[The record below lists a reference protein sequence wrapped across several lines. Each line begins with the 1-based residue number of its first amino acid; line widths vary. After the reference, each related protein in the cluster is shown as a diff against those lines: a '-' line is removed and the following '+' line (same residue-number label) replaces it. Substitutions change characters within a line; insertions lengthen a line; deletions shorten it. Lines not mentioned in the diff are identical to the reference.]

1 MKYGFLQKFDV
12 GVFIF
17 FILVPL
23 LYPLLYAFIYTNE
36 VVREVP
42 VAVVDLSGTACS
54 RDYLRRLDAT
64 PDVRIATH
72 CTDMA
77 EARRL
82 VQAREVLG
90 VVCVPHGF
98 ASGIAR
104 GEQVAVSAYADMSGM
119 LYFKSILAANT
130 NVSLAMNAEIKVQRA
145 GGGTKEQQ
153 EVVRHPLTYDEV
165 ALFNPHAGF
174 AVFLIPAVLVLV
186 LQQTLVLGAGMEAG
200 TMREENLHRRMQ
212 PVQRRRGGLW
222 RLVAHQAGRY
232 LLVYVPMSV
241 YVLAIVPHLFRLPQ
255 LADPWQLGLF
265 VFPFLLACAFFAITV
280 SGLVRHRETGIVLVV
295 FSSAPLLFVS
305 GISWPGSAMPPV
317 WEAVSYLFPS
327 TFGIRGFVAMNNMG
341 APLHDVMHAWLM
353 LWVQTVIYALCAMA
367 VTAWSVARSR
377 RQAIRER
384 TEARRRRLALMQ

>member
-23 LYPLLYAFIYTNE
+23 FYPLLYAFIYTNE

-42 VAVVDLSGTACS
+42 VAVVDLSGTARS

-82 VQAREVLG
+82 VQEREVLG
-90 VVCVPHGF
+90 VVCVPHDF

-119 LYFKSILAANT
+119 LYFKSILTANT

-186 LQQTLVLGAGMEAG
+186 LQQTLLLGAGMEAG
-200 TMREENLHRRMQ
+200 TLREENLHRRMQ
-212 PVQRRRGGLW
+212 PVRRRRGGLW
-222 RLVAHQAGRY
+222 RLVLHQAGRY

-241 YVLAIVPHLFRLPQ
+241 YVLAVVPHLFSLQQ
-255 LADPWQLGLF
+255 LANPWQLGLF
-265 VFPFLLACAFFAITV
+265 VIPFLLACAFFAITV

-295 FSSAPLLFVS
+295 FSSVPLLFMS
-305 GISWPGSAMPPV
+305 GISWPGSALPPV

-341 APLHDVMHAWLM
+341 ASLHDVTHAWLM
-353 LWVQTVIYALCAMA
+353 LWVQTAVYALCAMA
-367 VTAWSVARSR
+367 VTARAVTRSR

-384 TEARRRRLALMQ
+384 AEARRRQLALMQ

>member
-119 LYFKSILAANT
+119 LYFKSILTANT

-145 GGGTKEQQ
+145 CGGTKEQQ

-186 LQQTLVLGAGMEAG
+186 LQQTLLLGAGMEAG
-200 TMREENLHRRMQ
+200 TLREENLHRRMQ
-212 PVQRRRGGLW
+212 PVRRRRGGLW
-222 RLVAHQAGRY
+222 RLVLHQAGRY

-241 YVLAIVPHLFRLPQ
+241 YVLAVVPHLFSLQQ
-255 LADPWQLGLF
+255 LANPWQLGLF
-265 VFPFLLACAFFAITV
+265 VIPFLLACAFFAITV

-295 FSSAPLLFVS
+295 FSSVPLLFLS
-305 GISWPGSAMPPV
+305 GISWPGSALPPV
-317 WEAVSYLFPS
+317 WEALSYLFPS

-341 APLHDVMHAWLM
+341 APLHDVMHSWLM

-377 RQAIRER
+377 RLAIRER

>member
-42 VAVVDLSGTACS
+42 VAVVDLSSTARS

-82 VQAREVLG
+82 VQEREVLG
-90 VVCVPHGF
+90 VVCVPHDF

-119 LYFKSILAANT
+119 LYFKSILTANT

-200 TMREENLHRRMQ
+200 TLREENLHRRMQ
-212 PVQRRRGGLW
+212 PVRRRRGGLW
-222 RLVAHQAGRY
+222 RLVLHQAGRY

-241 YVLAIVPHLFRLPQ
+241 YVLAVVPHLFSLQQ
-255 LADPWQLGLF
+255 LANPWQLGLF
-265 VFPFLLACAFFAITV
+265 VIPFLLACAFFASTV

-295 FSSAPLLFVS
+295 FSSAPLLFLS
-305 GISWPGSAMPPV
+305 GISWPGSALPPV
-317 WEAVSYLFPS
+317 WEALSYLFPS

-377 RQAIRER
+377 RLAIRER

>member
-23 LYPLLYAFIYTNE
+23 FYPLLYAFIYTNE
-36 VVREVP
+36 VVRDVP
-42 VAVVDLSGTACS
+42 VAVVDLSGTARS

-82 VQAREVLG
+82 VQEREVLG
-90 VVCVPHGF
+90 VVCVPHDF

-119 LYFKSILAANT
+119 LYFKSILTANT

-186 LQQTLVLGAGMEAG
+186 LQQTLLLGAGMEAG
-200 TMREENLHRRMQ
+200 TLREENLHRRMQ

-265 VFPFLLACAFFAITV
+265 VIPFLLACAFFAITV

-295 FSSAPLLFVS
+295 FSSVPLLFLS

-317 WEAVSYLFPS
+317 WEALSYLFPS

>member
-1 MKYGFLQKFDV
+1 M
-12 GVFIF
+12 
-17 FILVPL
+17 
-23 LYPLLYAFIYTNE
+23 
-36 VVREVP
+36 
-42 VAVVDLSGTACS
+42 
-54 RDYLRRLDAT
+54 
-64 PDVRIATH
+64 
-72 CTDMA
+72 
-77 EARRL
+77 
-82 VQAREVLG
+82 
-90 VVCVPHGF
+90 
-98 ASGIAR
+98 
-104 GEQVAVSAYADMSGM
+104 
-119 LYFKSILAANT
+119 
-130 NVSLAMNAEIKVQRA
+130 
-145 GGGTKEQQ
+145 
-153 EVVRHPLTYDEV
+153 VRHPLTYDEV

-241 YVLAIVPHLFRLPQ
+241 YVLAVVPHLFRLPQ

-317 WEAVSYLFPS
+317 WEALSYLFPS

-341 APLHDVMHAWLM
+341 APLHDVMHSWLM
-353 LWVQTVIYALCAMA
+353 LWVQTVIYALSAMA

>member
-130 NVSLAMNAEIKVQRA
+130 NVSLAMNAEIKVGRMGGNPIAAASGIQ
-145 GGGTKEQQ
+145 GGTAEQQ
-153 EVVRHPLTYDEV
+153 SALQHPVRYEWV
-165 ALFNPHAGF
+165 ALFNAQSGF
-174 AVFLIPAVLVLV
+174 ASFLIPAVLILV
-186 LQQTLVLGAGMEAG
+186 LQQTMLLGIGLITGTRRERKEKAPSQWSSFQTLTGIALAFIAFYIPVSLYVLGVVPEMF
-200 TMREENLHRRMQ
+200 NLPHI
-212 PVQRRRGGLW
+212 GNLW
-222 RLVAHQAGRY
+222 EVGCLLLPFLVAVFNLGVTLGVLPRKRE
-232 LLVYVPMSV
+232 SV
-241 YVLAIVPHLFRLPQ
+241 
-255 LADPWQLGLF
+255 
-265 VFPFLLACAFFAITV
+265 FLI
-280 SGLVRHRETGIVLVV
+280 VV
-295 FSSAPLLFVS
+295 FTSVPLLFLS
-305 GISWPGSAMPPV
+305 GVSWPAAAFPPF
-317 WEAVSYLFPS
+317 WHYFAQIFPS
-327 TFGIRGFVAMNNMG
+327 THGATAYIKLYCMG
-341 APLHDVMHAWLM
+341 AHLSDVRTEYFALWAQAIIYGITAWLC
-353 LWVQTVIYALCAMA
+353 VRYVYKEHPKPQ
-367 VTAWSVARSR
+367 
-377 RQAIRER
+377 QP
-384 TEARRRRLALMQ
+384 